1 MIELGSLDHSRTAC
15 TLSCP
20 SLQSPVSMVC
30 PHLTMSKPGLWFVKG
45 HYVNSTYSYSFHP
58 PSTSISSWFLI
69 FTNCQNWPRFNRW
82 RYACSSGGIGGLMFR
97 YPINH
102 YFFSTMLKKINIL
115 PLSCFV
121 WLLPFIIISKWSN
134 KTKQSTKPNNST
146 EKQNKTKQNKQNSTE
161 KQNKQKQKSKLTLI
175 SFSVKNTTTKCFGKC

>member
-1 MIELGSLDHSRTAC
+1 MFTPWENCICLENISKEEKGDKNVYTKDCLWSREVPEHVETQTEEDNINVRSVMLIMIELGSLDHSRTAC

-82 RYACSSGGIGGLMFR
+82 RYACSSGGIGGL
-97 YPINH
+97 N
-102 YFFSTMLKKINIL
+102 
-115 PLSCFV
+115 V
-121 WLLPFIIISKWSN
+121 QLLPTGHPPPPTSKA
-134 KTKQSTKPNNST
+134 
-146 EKQNKTKQNKQNSTE
+146 
-161 KQNKQKQKSKLTLI
+161 
-175 SFSVKNTTTKCFGKC
+175 